1 MKYIVGLGEALWDLL
16 PAGPQIGGAP
26 ANFAYHAGQFGYPS
40 YAVSAVGK
48 DELGD
53 KLLNAFAE
61 KKLNTLIPQI
71 DRPTGTVEIA
81 LDDAGVPQFTIC
93 EEVAWDYI
101 PASPKLDELAKQT
114 IAVCFGSL
122 AQRSNVSRQT
132 IYRFLEMM
140 PKDEA
145 VLKVF
150 DMNLRQHFYSH
161 EILQTS
167 LSYCNVLKI
176 NEDELPVLV
185 SMFGI
190 NGKTDEEQCRN
201 ILHQFHLRLV
211 ILTQGAR
218 GSYVFSHDEESYIE
232 TPRVEVADTVGA
244 GDSFTGSFVGSLL
257 TGKSL
262 REAHTVAVRVAAQVC
277 TLQGAMPEI
286 SEAMR
291 QCYR

>member
-26 ANFAYHAGQFGYPS
+26 ANFAYHAGQFGYPA

-101 PASPKLDELAKQT
+101 PATPQLDELARQT

-122 AQRSNVSRQT
+122 AQRSNVSRET

-140 PKDEA
+140 PADNA

-150 DMNLRQHFYSH
+150 DMNLRQHFYSR
-161 EILQTS
+161 EVLEAS
-167 LSYCNVLKI
+167 LYYCNVLKI

-185 SMFGI
+185 RMFGI
-190 NGKTDEEQCRN
+190 NGDTEVEQCRC
-201 ILHQFHLRLV
+201 ILRDFHLRLV

-218 GSYVFSHDEESYIE
+218 GSYVFSREEESYIE

-291 QCYR
+291 QCYK